1 MMAEPA
7 LKPSE
12 QKPWL
17 QFFTDEAKRA
27 ELPKESIY
35 QHLVKVNAEHRDTIA
50 IRFVNNQITYGL
62 KDVEQPCIN
71 VILGVA
77 AGDVSL
83 TFEDNGIAFDPLSQ
97 EAKERSEVSEGGYGI
112 MLVRTF
118 SDDQRYERTEGQNR
132 LTIRKRMLGE

>member
-7 LKPSE
+7 RKPSE

-50 IRFVNNQITYGL
+50 IRFVNNSITYGEL
-62 KDVEQPCIN
+62 LDRIDQ
-71 VILGVA
+71 A
-77 AGDVSL
+77 AAA
-83 TFEDNGIAFDPLSQ
+83 FEPSA
-97 EAKERSEVSEGGYGI
+97 
-112 MLVRTF
+112 
-118 SDDQRYERTEGQNR
+118 
-132 LTIRKRMLGE
+132 